1 MAVFCGSLQHL
12 QILKIVYVV
21 YTQVHCGIYTV
32 SLCSVHPLFPDQYDL
47 NMNSCLQIH
56 LVDDMIQRLQKAGEV
71 PHQCL
76 YEAQIL
82 ACLQSQCFQKVA
94 RYLDDMVK
102 NEHEVAST
110 IEAVHKQVCMEV
122 WDNFLKQAGSWGIV
136 LSP

>member
-1 MAVFCGSLQHL
+1 MMH
-12 QILKIVYVV
+12 
-21 YTQVHCGIYTV
+21 
-32 SLCSVHPLFPDQYDL
+32 
-47 NMNSCLQIH
+47 
-56 LVDDMIQRLQKAGEV
+56 RLQKAGEV

-82 ACLQSQCFQKVA
+82 ACLQSQRFQRVSG
-94 RYLDDMVK
+94 YLDDMVK

-110 IEAVHKQVCMEV
+110 IEAVRKQVRTEV

>member
-12 QILKIVYVV
+12 QILKTVYVV
-21 YTQVHCGIYTV
+21 YTQVHCDIIHCL
-32 SLCSVHPLFPDQYDL
+32 SLLPLFPDRYDL

-56 LVDDMIQRLQKAGEV
+56 LVDDMMHRLQKAGEV

-82 ACLQSQCFQKVA
+82 ACLQSQCFQKVSG
-94 RYLDDMVK
+94 YLDDMVK

-110 IEAVHKQVCMEV
+110 IEAVRKQVCMEV

-136 LSP
+136 LSA